1 MTDLPASSDKA
12 MNGDSRP
19 NQIRQHDSPDESVRD
34 NTASVQITRIILNE
48 RAVTILIAALLAVLA
63 GVALA
68 RSESAATRANDA
80 EREARMLQYY
90 VLEMD
95 AKLITAGV
103 KRPDEA
109 VANKLKQE
117 K

>member
-1 MTDLPASSDKA
+1 MEHAELPIHAHPQSKD
-12 MNGDSRP
+12 R
-19 NQIRQHDSPDESVRD
+19 DESVRD
-34 NTASVQITRIILNE
+34 NTAPVMINRIIFSE
-48 RAVTILIAALLAVLA
+48 RAVVILIAALLAVLA
-63 GVALA
+63 GIALA

-95 AKLITAGV
+95 AKLIAAGV

-109 VANKLKQE
+109 VANKLKRE